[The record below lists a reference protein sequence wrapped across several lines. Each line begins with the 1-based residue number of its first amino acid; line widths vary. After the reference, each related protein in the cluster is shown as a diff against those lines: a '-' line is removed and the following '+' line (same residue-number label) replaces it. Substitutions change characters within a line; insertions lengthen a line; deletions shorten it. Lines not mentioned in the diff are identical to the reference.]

1 MSNYPLDL
9 HVFHR
14 VLCAVSE
21 PCKATFVLVARYL
34 SSPCM
39 YIRAGSGA
47 IRRQIMAS
55 HHGRGNRL
63 MKNVRPVETFPII
76 KWNAKKIVPAII
88 RFPSFDRLLS
98 LSLSASF
105 FLLFSFLFSFFFSRF
120 RCLHN
125 GSASRPQVRRFT
137 KFFDYPFV
145 RGRKT
150 VRLLPGITAFS
161 AEDTHRTELIRQR
174 VRDTSPVL
182 YSLPACMLL
191 PGCIMKIAECSICK
205 ESRSI
210 ERCVMVLRNYTF
222 RGEGVFLLFYS
233 SRSLAFPLSNR
244 RS

>member
-1 MSNYPLDL
+1 M
-9 HVFHR
+9 FHR

-63 MKNVRPVETFPII
+63 MKNVRPVETLPII

-88 RFPSFDRLLS
+88 RFPSFDQLLS
-98 LSLSASF
+98 LSFCF
-105 FLLFSFLFSFFFSRF
+105 FLPSFLFPLLFFSRF

-125 GSASRPQVRRFT
+125 GPASRPQVRRST

-161 AEDTHRTELIRQR
+161 AQDTHRTELIRQR

-182 YSLPACMLL
+182 FVARVYAITWVCNENCRM
-191 PGCIMKIAECSICK
+191 
-205 ESRSI
+205 
-210 ERCVMVLRNYTF
+210 
-222 RGEGVFLLFYS
+222 
-233 SRSLAFPLSNR
+233 
-244 RS
+244 

>member
-1 MSNYPLDL
+1 MYVHTCWKRRDTASDNGVASRQRKSSHEKCTPRRNLPDNKVEREENRTRDHTVPL
-9 HVFHR
+9 FR
-14 VLCAVSE
+14 ST
-21 PCKATFVLVARYL
+21 P
-34 SSPCM
+34 
-39 YIRAGSGA
+39 
-47 IRRQIMAS
+47 
-55 HHGRGNRL
+55 
-63 MKNVRPVETFPII
+63 
-76 KWNAKKIVPAII
+76 
-88 RFPSFDRLLS
+88 LS
-98 LSLSASF
+98 LSLLLSSF
-105 FLLFSFLFSFFFSRF
+105 FSLSSSLFFSSFSLFTQR
-120 RCLHN
+120 LG

-161 AEDTHRTELIRQR
+161 AEDTHRRELIRQR
-174 VRDTSPVL
+174 VRDTSSVL

-222 RGEGVFLLFYS
+222 RGEGVYAENFLLFYS
-233 SRSLAFPLSNR
+233 SRSLAFPLSNH

>member
-1 MSNYPLDL
+1 
-9 HVFHR
+9 
-14 VLCAVSE
+14 
-21 PCKATFVLVARYL
+21 
-34 SSPCM
+34 M

-98 LSLSASF
+98 LFLCF
-105 FLLFSFLFSFFFSRF
+105 FLPSFLFPLLFFFSSFSLFTQR
-120 RCLHN
+120 LG

-222 RGEGVFLLFYS
+222 RGEGVYAENFLLFYS
-233 SRSLAFPLSNR
+233 SRSLAFPLSNH